1 MSHAASGP
9 LSGTVVVDLTRALAG
24 PLGTHLLAGLGADVI
39 KVEDPDG
46 GDLARAN
53 APYVGRDGVRLSKE
67 DESDQSL
74 SQLNRNRG
82 KRSVT
87 LNLKAAGAGDV
98 FADLVAHADVVI
110 ENFSTG
116 TAERLGVGYA
126 AVRAAN
132 EAIVYCSISPY
143 GSGEPE
149 GQRAMDTTIQALSGV
164 MLAGGAPEDPPARVG
179 FPLADAVVALYAVI
193 GIEAALIAR
202 RQTGTG
208 QHIDVSMLGA
218 LTSLVAIEDWQ
229 AMERLGQPLRT
240 GPTLPRLAPFGLF
253 PCADGYVT
261 IVAMQDRLAAGVFA
275 AIGRPE
281 LAGDPRFATR
291 DARVSNHGEVDA
303 LVEAWTRQ
311 HTVDEV
317 VDRLT
322 ERGVPIAP
330 VRTPTDSVIDPRVVA
345 RGETRPVVHPEF
357 GEIEGLRTIGV
368 PIVFSESDGPDLAPA
383 PTLGQHNDEVYGG
396 LLGYGARRLE
406 ELRRDA
412 VI

>member
-1 MSHAASGP
+1 MSQAAGA
-9 LSGTVVVDLTRALAG
+9 LSGTVVVDLTRALSG

-39 KVEDPDG
+39 KVEDPKG

-53 APYVGRDGVRLSKE
+53 APYVGRDGVRLNKE
-67 DESDQSL
+67 DESDHSL
-74 SQLNRNRG
+74 SLLNRNRG

-87 LNLKAAGAGDV
+87 LNLKAPGADAV
-98 FADLVAHADVVI
+98 FGDLVRRADVVI

-126 AVRAAN
+126 VAREVN

-143 GSGEPE
+143 GSDEPD
-149 GQRAMDTTIQALSGV
+149 GQRAMDTIIQALSGV
-164 MLAGGAPEDPPARVG
+164 MLAGGAPEDPPMRVG
-179 FPLADAVVALYAVI
+179 FPLADAIVALYAVI

-202 RQTGTG
+202 RETGTG
-208 QHIDVSMLGA
+208 QHVDVSMLGA
-218 LTSLVAIEDWQ
+218 LTALVAIEDWQ

-261 IVAMQDRLAAGVFA
+261 IVAMGDRLAAGVFD

-291 DARVSNHGEVDA
+291 DARVTNHAEVDA
-303 LVEAWTRQ
+303 MVEAWTTQ
-311 HTVDEV
+311 HSVADV

-322 ERGVPIAP
+322 ERGVPVAP
-330 VRTPTDSVIDPRVVA
+330 VRDPTESVADPRVVA
-345 RGETRPVVHPEF
+345 RGETLPVVHPEF

-368 PIVFSESDGPDLAPA
+368 PIVFSENDAPGLAAA
-383 PTLGQHNDEVYGG
+383 PTLGQHNDEIYGG
-396 LLGYGARRLE
+396 LLGYGSERVE
-406 ELRRDA
+406 QLRRDG

>member
-1 MSHAASGP
+1 VSQSSSGP
-9 LSGTVVVDLTRALAG
+9 LSGTVVVDLTRALSG

-39 KVEDPDG
+39 KIEDPDG
-46 GDLARAN
+46 GDLSRDN
-53 APYVGRDGVRLSKE
+53 SPYVGRDGVRLNRE
-67 DESDQSL
+67 DESDHSL
-74 SQLNRNRG
+74 SVLNRNRG

-87 LNLKAAGAGDV
+87 LNLKADGAGAV
-98 FADLVAHADVVI
+98 FADLVRHADVVI

-126 AVRAAN
+126 AARAAS

-143 GSGEPE
+143 GSEEPE
-149 GQRAMDTTIQALSGV
+149 GQRAMDTIIQALSGV
-164 MLAGGAPEDPPARVG
+164 MMAGGAPGDPPMRVG

-193 GIEAALIAR
+193 GIEAALIR
-202 RQTGTG
+202 RRESGTG

-218 LTSLVAIEDWQ
+218 LTALVAIEDWQ

-261 IVAMQDRLAAGVFA
+261 IVAMQDRLAAAVFA
-275 AIGRPE
+275 AIGQPE
-281 LAGDPRFATR
+281 LAGDPRFSTR
-291 DARVSNHGEVDA
+291 DARVNNHVEVDA
-303 LVEAWTRQ
+303 LVEAWTTQ
-311 HTVDEV
+311 HTVAEV

-322 ERGVPIAP
+322 ERGVPVAA
-330 VRTPTDSVIDPRVVA
+330 VRDPTESVADPRVVA
-345 RGETRPVVHPEF
+345 RGETLPVVHPDY

-368 PIVFSESDGPDLAPA
+368 PIVFSEGEGPDLAPA
-383 PTLGQHNDEVYGG
+383 PVLGQHNDEIYGG
-396 LLGYGARRLE
+396 LLGYGTDHLA
-406 ELRRDA
+406 ELRRDG

>member
-1 MSHAASGP
+1 VNQPPAGP

-39 KVEDPDG
+39 KIEDPDG
-46 GDLARAN
+46 GDLSRDN
-53 APYVGRDGVRLSKE
+53 APYVGRDGVRLNRE
-67 DESDQSL
+67 EESDHSL
-74 SQLNRNRG
+74 SLLNRNRG

-87 LNLKAAGAGDV
+87 LNLKAAGAGEV
-98 FADLVAHADVVI
+98 FADLVRHADVVI
-110 ENFSTG
+110 ENYSTG

-126 AVRAAN
+126 AARAAN
-132 EAIVYCSISPY
+132 ESIVYCSINPY
-143 GSGEPE
+143 GSDEPD
-149 GQRAMDTTIQALSGV
+149 GQRAMDTIIQALSGV
-164 MLAGGAPEDPPARVG
+164 MLAGGAPDDPPMRVG

-193 GIEAALIAR
+193 GIEAALLKR
-202 RQTGTG
+202 REMGTG

-261 IVAMQDRLAAGVFA
+261 IVAMQDRLAAAVFA
-275 AIGRPE
+275 AIGHPE

-291 DARVSNHGEVDA
+291 DARVNNHAEVDSM
-303 LVEAWTRQ
+303 VEAWTMQ
-311 HTVDEV
+311 HSVADV

-322 ERGVPIAP
+322 ERGVPVAP
-330 VRTPTDSVIDPRVVA
+330 VRDPTESVADPRVVA
-345 RGETRPVVHPEF
+345 RGETLPVIHPEF

-368 PIVFSESDGPDLAPA
+368 PIVFSEDDVPDLAAA
-383 PTLGQHNDEVYGG
+383 PTLGQHNDEVYGR
-396 LLGYGARRLE
+396 LLGYEPERVAQ
-406 ELRRDA
+406 LRRGG